1 MEQKLK
7 RDLNMGI
14 NLRRLRDAHGF
25 SQEGLCIELQRRA
38 CDIGRSTYQK
48 YEEGRLNI
56 PISVLI
62 ELKKIYD
69 CSYGDFFYGLDL
81 EKSN

>member
-7 RDLNMGI
+7 RNLNMGI
-14 NLRRLRDAHGF
+14 NLRRLRDKHGL
-25 SQEGLCIELQRRA
+25 SQAGLCAELQRHA

-48 YEEGRLNI
+48 YEEGRLNV
-56 PISVLI
+56 PVHVLT

-69 CSYGDFFYGLDL
+69 CTYDDFLRTP
-81 EKSN
+81 E